1 MQPIPGIY
9 GEGHMCA
16 LTLAHPPGQQFPGL
30 PNTGKYCQNF
40 LGHGGSEGRHVRDWQ
55 SLAVMAIL

>member
-1 MQPIPGIY
+1 
-9 GEGHMCA
+9 MCA